1 MLSNQNKIEGKL
13 ISVII
18 QNESKNIIGTII
30 CRENDN
36 FQDFENSLF
45 KKYPQLKKLKGYFT
59 FNGYSIAK
67 SKSLKENGIK
77 DSDII
82 IIQ

>member
-1 MLSNQNKIEGKL
+1 MSNQNKTNENL

-30 CRENDN
+30 CKENDN

-45 KKYPQLKKLKGYFT
+45 KKYPQLKKLKGYFA
-59 FNGYSIAK
+59 FNGYSIIK
-67 SKSLKENGIK
+67 NKSLKENGTN